1 MHTSQGCQGVAKEV
15 KGYSI
20 SFLQAIVK
28 GFAALHLLRNIAWS
42 EDKRSCLVRTVQ
54 RVLSKQA
61 SFP

>member
-1 MHTSQGCQGVAKEV
+1 MAKEV